1 MRVLIVGGTGNIS
14 TAISRELIKRGVD
27 LTHFNRGER
36 KPEWSASVP
45 TIVGDRTQRK
55 AFQDALAHEKT
66 WDCVIDMVCYE
77 PADAACDVEVFRGN
91 TAQLI
96 FCSTV
101 DVYSKT
107 PPAYP
112 VSEANGELCA
122 LASFPYGYKKV
133 ECEKI
138 LWEAHRR
145 GDFAL
150 TVMRPAYTYNETWS
164 PGIHSF
170 GAQKYHLD
178 RLRKGKP
185 FILHGDGATI
195 SVATHRDDAAA
206 AFVAAICNTRTYGQ
220 AYNVTG
226 DEWMTQNH
234 IWRTIAR
241 LMGAPEPDFVYIPT
255 DLLGRLAPKEA
266 EWCMENFRHNIIYDN
281 SKAKRDLGFRYTVRY
296 EEGARR
302 SIEWLTSHNAIED
315 CAGYPF
321 YDRLVE
327 TWKNHT
333 AAMAAEFR
341 V

>member
-14 TAISRELIKRGVD
+14 TAISREVMVRGVD

-36 KPEWSASVP
+36 KPEWSANVR
-45 TIVGDRTQRK
+45 TIAGDRTQR
-55 AFQDALAHEKT
+55 AGFREALADAER

-77 PADAACDVEVFRGN
+77 PADAACDVEVFRGR
-91 TAQLI
+91 TGQLI

-107 PPAYP
+107 PRTYP
-112 VSEANGELCA
+112 VSEENGDLCA
-122 LASFPYGYKKV
+122 LPSFPYGYKKV

-150 TVMRPAYTYNETWS
+150 TVIRPAYTYNETGS

-170 GAQKYHLD
+170 GGQKYHLD

-185 FILHGDGATI
+185 FILHGDGTTV
-195 SVATHRDDAAA
+195 SVATHRDDVAG
-206 AFVAAICNTRTYGQ
+206 AFVAAIGNTRTYGQ

-234 IWRTIAR
+234 IWRMIAR

-255 DLLGRLAPKEA
+255 DLLSKLAPKES

-281 SKAKRDLGFRYTVRY
+281 SKAKRELGFHYTVKY

-302 SIEWLTSHNAIED
+302 CIEWLTSHNAIED

-321 YDRLVE
+321 YDRLVDA
-327 TWKNHT
+327 WKRHT
-333 AAMAAEFR
+333 AAMAAEFH